1 MKLQESGEM
10 YLETILRLS
19 FDHDKVH
26 AIDISE
32 AMGFSKPSVSRAVSL
47 LREGGYIS
55 LDGNKAITLTK
66 TGYEVASKI
75 YERHVTLSRLLMDM
89 GVSEETATE
98 DACRMEHI
106 ISDETFA
113 AMKKH
118 IVKEHPGILKDI
130 EEEDSKLPRGG
141 IAIN

>member
-75 YERHVTLSRLLMDM
+75 YERHVTLSRLFMDL
-89 GVSEETATE
+89 GVSEQTALD

-106 ISDETFA
+106 VSDETFDA
-113 AMKKH
+113 IRKH
-118 IVKEHPGILKDI
+118 IVVEHPGILKDI

>member
-1 MKLQESGEM
+1 M

-75 YERHVTLSRLLMDM
+75 YERHVTLSRLFMDL
-89 GVSEETATE
+89 GVSEQTALD

-106 ISDETFA
+106 VSDETFDA
-113 AMKKH
+113 IRKH
-118 IVKEHPGILKDI
+118 IVVEHPGILKDI

>member
-32 AMGFSKPSVSRAVSL
+32 SMGFSKPSVSRAVSL

-55 LDGNKAITLTK
+55 LDNSKAITLTK
-66 TGYEVASKI
+66 SGYEVAAKI
-75 YERHVTLSRLLMDM
+75 YERHVTLSRLFMDL
-89 GVSEETATE
+89 GVSEQTAVD

-106 ISDETFA
+106 ISDETFDA
-113 AMKKH
+113 IKKH

-141 IAIN
+141 IALN